1 MDLGKSLQV
10 VRKVVIFPALLFSGT
25 VEISCI
31 NVKILFV
38 IHSFRE
44 ITIQRYNFSLFVVED
59 SHEFLDIFD

>member
-31 NVKILFV
+31 NVKIFFV

-44 ITIQRYNFSLFVVED
+44 ITIQRYNFFSLRC
-59 SHEFLDIFD
+59 